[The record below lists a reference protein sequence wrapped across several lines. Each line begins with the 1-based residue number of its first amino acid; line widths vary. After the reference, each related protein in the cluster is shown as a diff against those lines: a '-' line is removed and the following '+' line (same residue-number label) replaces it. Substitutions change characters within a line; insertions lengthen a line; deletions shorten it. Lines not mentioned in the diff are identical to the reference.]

1 MRISDWSSDV
11 CSSDLVI
18 IAQDSTVLRTGI
30 PMEAEMEVTRL
41 DGEKVF
47 CMITHFPVL
56 DSAGHAIGIG
66 GIHVNISEIKDKE
79 RQLRIARDEAERAN
93 HAKSAFLANMSH
105 EIGRESGRE
114 RVCPYV

>member
-1 MRISDWSSDV
+1 
-11 CSSDLVI
+11 
-18 IAQDSTVLRTGI
+18 
-30 PMEAEMEVTRL
+30 MEAEMEVTRL

-105 EIGRESGRE
+105 ARKSVVEGKSVSVRVDLGGRRIIKK
-114 RVCPYV
+114 